1 METTTNYWW
10 VCPECGRQNS
20 SVAHDEEGEIIGAAL
35 SCKGC
40 FYIRKGKEKTFV
52 DERVYEIPQKDVE
65 KLQKNFWFCKGCR
78 GLNDISTLSKHLTVD
93 DLSCIH
99 CGFEQSEFNTL
110 SGETIR
116 NTSNLSKKKFLK
128 EANYCYP

>member
-1 METTTNYWW
+1 METTTNYWR

-20 SVAHDEEGEIIGAAL
+20 SVAHGEEGEIIGTTL

-65 KLQKNFWFCKGCR
+65 KL
-78 GLNDISTLSKHLTVD
+78 LVL
-93 DLSCIH
+93 
-99 CGFEQSEFNTL
+99 
-110 SGETIR
+110 
-116 NTSNLSKKKFLK
+116 
-128 EANYCYP
+128 